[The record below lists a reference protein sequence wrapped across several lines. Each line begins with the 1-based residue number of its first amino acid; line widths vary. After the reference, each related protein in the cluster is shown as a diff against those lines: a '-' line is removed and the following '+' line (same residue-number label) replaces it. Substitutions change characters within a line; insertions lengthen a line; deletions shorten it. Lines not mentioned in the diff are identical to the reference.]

1 MAPRKRNEQTKRK
14 GDGGMTFAAPS
25 NASESVKV
33 ADLAGHLLIVTPT
46 EYKTGIQTVHGLAE
60 AVEVE
65 VVDLDA
71 GTTYGSLLWFNVALR
86 NALKN
91 KIGQKVLARIGQ
103 GAAKPGKSAPWI
115 LIDATADATAVAK
128 ANAYLSAA
136 PAAVATP
143 PAPTG
148 QTATTQAT
156 PGGITPEVAA
166 LLAQLGAKPV

>member
-1 MAPRKRNEQTKRK
+1 
-14 GDGGMTFAAPS
+14 MTFAAPS

-33 ADLAGHLLIVTPT
+33 ADLAGHLLIITPT

-71 GTTYGSLLWFNVALR
+71 NQTYASVLWFNVALR

-115 LIDATADATAVAK
+115 LVDATSDANALAK
-128 ANAYLSAA
+128 ANAHLAGA
-136 PAAVATP
+136 PATTVAATP
-143 PAPTG
+143 TPTPTPTNV
-148 QTATTQAT
+148 TA
-156 PGGITPEVAA
+156 GEITPEVAA
-166 LLAQLGAKPV
+166 LLAQLGAKPI

>member
-1 MAPRKRNEQTKRK
+1 
-14 GDGGMTFAAPS
+14 MTFAAPS

-33 ADLAGHLLIVTPT
+33 ADLAGHLLIITPI

-71 GTTYGSLLWFNVALR
+71 DTTYGSVLWFNVALR

-115 LIDATADATAVAK
+115 LVDATTDANALAK
-128 ANAYLSAA
+128 ANAYLSATPA
-136 PAAVATP
+136 PAVAQTPTVTPAVAP
-143 PAPTG
+143 
-148 QTATTQAT
+148 AT
-156 PGGITPEVAA
+156 PAATGGITPEVAA